1 MPVKYIGMAS
11 VIHQIVINKATP
23 AVNHPILPSPSGGSE
38 NINIDNMDKPIIKP
52 NKEIVFLLNN
62 FYSHSIVAGGF
73 DEISKQTREISGT
86 LLIILVET
94 SSRKSNGKSNG
105 FAVIKSIVFTAVK
118 DTTFP

>member
-23 AVNHPILPSPSGGSE
+23 AVNHPILLRPSGGLE
-38 NINIDNMDKPIIKP
+38 NINIDSTDKPIVKP
-52 NKEIVFLLNN
+52 NKEIVSLLNN

-86 LLIILVET
+86 SLILSLIH
-94 SSRKSNGKSNG
+94 
-105 FAVIKSIVFTAVK
+105 I
-118 DTTFP
+118 